1 MLQNL
6 PYDLQQVICE
16 MAIGP
21 NGNDPFAFRAMR
33 VCKLWAHYVCSVLY
47 RNYIINDYLQF
58 VGFVKVVSSDNPL
71 LPYGAY
77 IRSVDLTAVN
87 RYGIDMRAHKLIKH
101 CPNLLSV
108 TLGHPTSVK
117 PSTIMMMARHCK
129 KLHSLQIGGLES
141 HPFMLECNFAC
152 LKSLRHVDIHTTP
165 LTGSSLNSLPITLE
179 RVRLMKLDSLED
191 QDLATFV
198 KNRKKS
204 LKSLAIIRCV
214 RFKGRISDV
223 LQPLTHLEQL
233 ELVGATI
240 DDKRMEGLFDLPFTL
255 KSLRLCDTQ
264 ISEQTILA
272 LAAGRLKV
280 HHLDISHNPLLTDD
294 CVKSLLLKRHL

>member
-1 MLQNL
+1 MLQTI

-21 NGNDPFAFRAMR
+21 NGTDPFAFKAMR
-33 VCKLWAHYVCSVLY
+33 VSKLWAHFVCSILY
-47 RNYIINDYLQF
+47 RNYIISDYLQF
-58 VGFVKVVSSDNPL
+58 VGFVKVVSSENPL

-77 IRSVDLTAVN
+77 IHSVDLTSVN

-141 HPFMLECNFAC
+141 HPFMLECNFSRLHS
-152 LKSLRHVDIHTTP
+152 LKRVDIHTTP
-165 LTGSSLNSLPITLE
+165 LTGPSLNSLPLGLE
-179 RVRLMKLDSLED
+179 RVRLVKLDGLED
-191 QDLATFV
+191 DDLITFT
-198 KNRKKS
+198 NQRKET
-204 LKSLAIIRCV
+204 LKSLAIIRCI
-214 RFKGRISDV
+214 RFKGPIVDV
-223 LQPLTHLEQL
+223 LTPLIHLEQL
-233 ELVGATI
+233 ELVGETI

-264 ISEQTILA
+264 ITEKSVSS
-272 LAAGRLKV
+272 LAAGQLKV
-280 HHLDISHNPLLTDD
+280 HHLDISHNSLLTDE
-294 CVKSLLLKRHL
+294 CVRPLLLQRHL